1 MQHIDDTLLSAYIDN
16 EVDADLAKRIAMAIE
31 EDTEIRSRYLSLKAA
46 NEAAK
51 QVFCELDTLPMRDD
65 LTELIN
71 NADLNKSPTEAET
84 KDNVVPLFGNRKNQK
99 QVTGGF
105 RYWATAASVFL
116 CALFVYQLVPNQSD
130 IPYPHL
136 TQQLNTELS
145 GTIAEYNEGRSEVVQ
160 SWENTR
166 GEFCREIVWHTQV
179 QSQPLTACFNNG
191 QWNWQEIDENTG
203 YQTASDE
210 ASVNGVLSED
220 EERRALQKLAQ

>member
-16 EVDADLAKRIAMAIE
+16 EVDADMAKRIATAIE
-31 EDTEIRSRYLSLKAA
+31 EDADIRSRYLALKEA
-46 NEAAK
+46 NDAAK
-51 QVFCELDTLPMRDD
+51 QVFSELDALPVRDD

-71 NADLNKSPTEAET
+71 NADLNKSSTEDKH
-84 KDNVVPLFGNRKNQK
+84 KDNVVPLFGNGKK
-99 QVTGGF
+99 QQQQSGGF
-105 RYWATAASVFL
+105 RYWATAASVLL

-145 GTIAEYNEGRSEVVQ
+145 GTIAEYNEGRSEIIQ

-166 GEFCREIVWHTQV
+166 GEFCREIVWHTQA

-191 QWNWQEIDENTG
+191 QWNWQEIKESNG

-210 ASVNGVLSED
+210 ASVSGVLSHQ
-220 EERRALQKLAQ
+220 EESRQLKEMQ